1 MNDKVAKVCLQH
13 GKEKSAISIH
23 NVRTIIFARNAE
35 SRKDILSGNPR
46 TFCHIMPSVM

>member
-1 MNDKVAKVCLQH
+1 MPAAWK
-13 GKEKSAISIH
+13 GKIS
-23 NVRTIIFARNAE
+23 NQYTYVRTIIFARKAE